1 MAAELPV
8 NKRIYIYMLYI
19 LKKKD
24 AEGQSDIHENLK
36 PRASNIYG
44 NICVYIYILIL
55 IFVIICVTCDFWK
68 QIKWKQSKTKR
79 VVDTLAPLYCI
90 TNWPPSSRAF
100 HLSMLVASQRVSPAR
115 LCPVDSASPQQFPT
129 LEDRL
134 HLIQRCEDIVTKFGF
149 DMFWL
154 SPYSPSSGFEL
165 WVALLVILVACWT
178 TSGCGMEIHRLD
190 EDTKTTPWL
199 VVSTHLPQQKRQVW
213 SSSQVGCKTAHRF
226 VQTYGK

>member
-1 MAAELPV
+1 MCMY
-8 NKRIYIYMLYI
+8 KYIYTYT
-19 LKKKD
+19 
-24 AEGQSDIHENLK
+24 
-36 PRASNIYG
+36 Y
-44 NICVYIYILIL
+44 ICVP
-55 IFVIICVTCDFWK
+55 CDFWK

-100 HLSMLVASQRVSPAR
+100 HLSMLVASQLVSPAR

-129 LEDRL
+129 LEDRV

-178 TSGCGMEIHRLD
+178 TSGCGMEIDRLD
-190 EDTKTTPWL
+190 GRRPLPGWWFQPIP
-199 VVSTHLPQQKRQVW
+199 PQQKRQVW
-213 SSSQVGCKTAHRF
+213 SSSQLGCKTAHRF